1 MDLMESNVSSIS
13 GLYSIRMDSMDR
25 EILRFGPP
33 IMDSSARI
41 LTSKSMASKSY
52 VEGKQSKAQAMGD
65 YLLFDFISK
74 YFREDND
81 TKTLLQSFDIYPEV
95 VIMYVILILI
105 IFLVV
110 SSLEGMVMKFLRYRY
125 LEKILFCRVSMPKE
139 YKADRDTFSLRSYM
153 KMFQYIRIKTKK
165 TLIRILEGLLL
176 KSNYEA
182 KSNFGRILWVG
193 YLFFILTFIS
203 DISLNLVSVEQ
214 VAEKPPPLCNTL
226 RDYLYDEDFS
236 HMEPL
241 AIKFL
246 QLYKSAEQALPGSD
260 MNVLYQKLL
269 KYPKNMATLPS
280 KEEALSGKF
289 KEEIFNR
296 FRKVSNGKWAFIGE
310 EFVSTWMSQGFCSS
324 IPTLM
329 NNLHRSEPFNQ
340 GYSYSVYSLNIT
352 PSMRDIA
359 DYYTGTN
366 FEFGLTKFHQD
377 SLTYIMFSNENTMS
391 LFVGDSEKPTYGQ
404 TMDCLKTIDS
414 ISNMDEDEKEV
425 LSIQLSSVISLLF
438 LSFCIITFS
447 LPILFIEIFHFKLK
461 IEIDKLTN

>member
-13 GLYSIRMDSMDR
+13 GLYSIRMDSIDR
-25 EILRFGPP
+25 KILRFGPP

-52 VEGKQSKAQAMGD
+52 VEEKQSKAQAMGD

-74 YFREDND
+74 YFKEDND

-95 VIMYVILILI
+95 VLMYVILILI

-110 SSLEGMVMKFLRYRY
+110 SSLEGMMMKFLRYRY
-125 LEKILFCRVSMPKE
+125 LKKTLFRRVRMRKE
-139 YKADRDTFSLRSYM
+139 YKADRHTFCLRNYM

-165 TLIRILEGLLL
+165 TFIRILEGLLL

-193 YLFFILTFIS
+193 YLFFILIFIS
-203 DISLNLVSVEQ
+203 GISLNLVSVEQ
-214 VAEKPPPLCNTL
+214 VAEKPPPLCDAL
-226 RDYLYDEDFS
+226 KDYLYDEDFS

-241 AIKFL
+241 AVKFL
-246 QLYKSAEQALPGSD
+246 QLCKSAEQALPGSD

-269 KYPKNMATLPS
+269 KYPQSIATLPS
-280 KEEALSGKF
+280 KEEVLSGKF

-296 FRKVSNGKWAFIGE
+296 FRKVSKGKWAFIGE
-310 EFVSTWMSQGFCSS
+310 DFISTWISQGFCSS
-324 IPTLM
+324 IPRLV
-329 NNLHRSEPFNQ
+329 NNLHGSKPFNQ
-340 GYSYSVYSLNIT
+340 GYSYLVYSLNIT

-359 DYYTGTN
+359 DYYTGTH
-366 FEFGLTKFHQD
+366 FEFGLAKFHQD
-377 SLTYIMFSNENTMS
+377 SLAYIMFSYQNTMS

-404 TMDCLKTIDS
+404 TMDCLKTLDS
-414 ISNMDEDEKEV
+414 TSNMDEGEKEV

-438 LSFCIITFS
+438 LSFCIIISS
-447 LPILFIEIFHFKLK
+447 LLILFIEIFHFKRK
-461 IEIDKLTN
+461 NQD